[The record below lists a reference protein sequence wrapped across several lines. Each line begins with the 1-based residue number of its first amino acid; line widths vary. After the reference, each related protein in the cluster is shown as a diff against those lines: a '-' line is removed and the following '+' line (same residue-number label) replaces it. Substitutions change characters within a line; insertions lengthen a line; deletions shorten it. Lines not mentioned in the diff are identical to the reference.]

1 MKRVSLLL
9 LFFICAMISQKSFA
23 QTLQEGDQFTIG
35 DITYTIVF
43 VDGYMEPYFTAVS
56 CRAAN
61 TSISGEITIPAYFSY
76 SSGGE
81 EYDIMNTYID
91 DNAFANCTG
100 ITKIV
105 FGDDVGVDGV
115 GDNIFKNCTNL
126 KTIVWDNTDPF
137 YEGTIGTGAFDGCT
151 SLDTIF
157 ANPYGDNLSNNYK
170 SLIKCIIDDY
180 PSLFNRVKIYEN
192 LTGNTNRPTY
202 LYYGMDGG
210 SVSIDGIAQIR
221 FVFEK
226 EPQKTEN
233 YTLMGDLGNTG
244 TYAFLNNNED
254 LNNQTGHNFA
264 MMAVPY
270 DYTSNNWG
278 SWITSASTATPSR
291 GQSFLVYTTNK
302 DRSTQEIVPAN
313 ETDETIVMWNFD
325 NFTDHDLFNNFCS
338 DFSVTINNQETGTGA
353 KWFALCNPYL
363 CDLSLYKFYTQNSS
377 KIQGTVAYVWDQEI
391 NDWGTIYGI
400 NSESCTEALYPST
413 GFMVAGVNGST
424 TFKFSPDQYT
434 YNVVYQHSPS
444 YAYWKSS
451 SSDINQNITFAANS
465 NGIEKKMYAKI
476 EETSQNGFDNKDS
489 YIMFSNNE
497 DAVNPYFKIE
507 GRDILDN
514 RFNTLP
520 ATFDINFHSQKS
532 NIIDFSLLN
541 TEEDIEIALIDLD
554 NNEETILNINE
565 AIQINVSEGE
575 NEGRY
580 QLRFSKKNVGINEVA
595 SEESSIQIFN
605 TNSVINVSGKNLK
618 NIEIY
623 NTLGQ
628 VVYSKNLNTNSAAL
642 ETNLNNGAYI
652 VKVSDSKSSKT
663 EKIIIR

>member
-1 MKRVSLLL
+1 
-9 LFFICAMISQKSFA
+9 
-23 QTLQEGDQFTIG
+23 
-35 DITYTIVF
+35 
-43 VDGYMEPYFTAVS
+43 MEPYFTAVS

-210 SVSIDGIAQIR
+210 SVSIDGIAQIQ
-221 FVFEK
+221 FVLEK

-270 DYTSNNWG
+270 DYSNNNWG

-313 ETDETIVMWNFD
+313 ETDETIVMWNFN
-325 NFTDHDLFNNFCS
+325 NFTDHDLFYNFCS
-338 DFSVTINNQETGTGA
+338 DFNVTINNQETGTGA

-363 CDLSLYKFYTQNSS
+363 CDLSLYKFYTQNST
-377 KIQGTVAYVWDQEI
+377 KIQGTVAYVWDQET
-391 NDWGTIYGI
+391 NDWDRTSMENNGV
-400 NSESCTEALYPST
+400 ALYPST
-413 GFMVAGVNGST
+413 GFMVAGVNGNT
-424 TFKFSPDQYT
+424 TFKFSPDQYEHNIVLKHT
-434 YNVVYQHSPS
+434 PGSIYKS
-444 YAYWKSS
+444 YT
-451 SSDINQNITFAANS
+451 SDINHNITFAANS
-465 NGIEKKMYAKI
+465 NEIEKEMYAKI
-476 EETSQNGFDNKDS
+476 EEASQNGFDNKDS

-554 NNEETILNINE
+554 NNEETILNVDE
-565 AIQINVSEGE
+565 PIQINVSEGE

-652 VKVSDSKSSKT
+652 VKVSDSKSNKT

>member
-9 LFFICAMISQKSFA
+9 LLLVCAMISQKSFA
-23 QTLQEGDQFTIG
+23 QTLSVGDEFTRG
-35 DITYTIVF
+35 NFTYTIRV
-43 VDGYMEPYFTAVS
+43 VDGYDLYVS

-61 TSISGEITIPAYFSY
+61 TSISGEITVPIYFYYNYDGENYSVNSY
-76 SSGGE
+76 
-81 EYDIMNTYID
+81 ILD

-100 ITKIV
+100 ITKIIL
-105 FGDDVGVDGV
+105 GAAGVDGV

-126 KTIVWDNTDPF
+126 KTIDWNCIDPQ
-137 YEGTIGTGAFDGCT
+137 YTGTIGTGTFDGCT

-157 ANPYGDNLSNNYK
+157 VSAVNSCLSCTGAKKVLTCLEY
-170 SLIKCIIDDY
+170 DY
-180 PSLFNRVKIYEN
+180 PSMLDKVYVD
-192 LTGNTNRPTY
+192 LSNTNTTTY
-202 LYYGMDGG
+202 IPYNMVMTVNNTEFYG
-210 SVSIDGIAQIR
+210 SVDLVI
-221 FVFEK
+221 EK
-226 EPQKTEN
+226 EPLKVEN

-254 LNNQTGHNFA
+254 LYNQTTHNFA

-291 GQSFLVYTTNK
+291 GQSFLVYTTNV
-302 DRSTQEIVPAN
+302 DRNTQEIVPAN
-313 ETDETIVMWNFD
+313 ETDETIVMWSQE
-325 NFTDHDLFNNFCS
+325 FTSDFCD

-363 CDLSLYKFYTQNSS
+363 CDLSLYKFYNQNST
-377 KIQGTVAYVWDQEI
+377 KIQGTTVYVWYPQD
-391 NDWGTIYGI
+391 NDWREILYADEERNET
-400 NSESCTEALYPST
+400 ALYPST
-413 GFMVAGVNGST
+413 GFMIPGVNKNT
-424 TFKFSPDQYT
+424 TFNFSPSQYACNIVFKHNT
-434 YNVVYQHSPS
+434 TDYIEFYK
-444 YAYWKSS
+444 KSQ
-451 SSDINQNITFAANS
+451 DANNISFAANS

-476 EETSQNGFDNKDS
+476 EEASQNGFDNKDS

-554 NNEETILNINE
+554 NNEETILNVE
-565 AIQINVSEGE
+565 EPIQINVSEGE

-580 QLRFSKKNVGINEVA
+580 QVRFSKKNVGINEVA

-628 VVYSKNLNTNSAAL
+628 VVYSTNLNTNSAAI

-652 VKVSDSKSSKT
+652 VKVSDSKSNKT

>member
-1 MKRVSLLL
+1 
-9 LFFICAMISQKSFA
+9 
-23 QTLQEGDQFTIG
+23 
-35 DITYTIVF
+35 
-43 VDGYMEPYFTAVS
+43 MEPYYTGVS

-61 TSISGEITIPAYFSY
+61 TSISGEITIPTYFSY

-81 EYDIMNTYID
+81 EYDIMNTFID

-105 FGDDVGVDGV
+105 FGDGVGVDGV

-157 ANPYGDNLSNNYK
+157 ANPYGDNLSDNYK

-192 LTGNTNRPTY
+192 LTWNTNRPTY
-202 LYYGMDGG
+202 LYFGMDGG
-210 SVSIDGIAQIR
+210 SVSIDGYPQIQ
-221 FVFEK
+221 FVLEK

-270 DYTSNNWG
+270 DYSNNNWG

-338 DFSVTINNQETGTGA
+338 DFNVTINNQEAGAGA

-363 CDLSLYKFYTQNSS
+363 CDLSLYKFYNQNSS
-377 KIQGTVAYVWDQEI
+377 KIQGTVAYVWDQET
-391 NDWGTIYGI
+391 NDWDRVSMDGVGLG
-400 NSESCTEALYPST
+400 LYPST
-413 GFMVAGVNGST
+413 GFMVAGVNGNT
-424 TFKFSPDQYT
+424 TFQFSPDQYEHNIVLKHT
-434 YNVVYQHSPS
+434 PGSIYKS
-444 YAYWKSS
+444 YT
-451 SSDINQNITFAANS
+451 SDINHNITFAANS
-465 NGIEKKMYAKI
+465 NGIEKEMYAKI
-476 EETSQNGFDNKDS
+476 EEDSQNGFDNKDS

-497 DAVNPYFKIE
+497 NAVNPYFKIE

-554 NNEETILNINE
+554 NNEETILNVE
-565 AIQINVSEGE
+565 EPIQINVSEGE

-580 QLRFSKKNVGINEVA
+580 QVRFSKKNVGINEVA

-652 VKVSDSKSSKT
+652 VKVSDSKSNKT

>member
-1 MKRVSLLL
+1 
-9 LFFICAMISQKSFA
+9 MISQKSFA
-23 QTLQEGDQFTIG
+23 QTLSVGDEFTIG
-35 DITYTIVF
+35 DITYTVQW
-43 VDGYMEPYFTAVS
+43 VDCVGDDCVGGVS
-56 CRAAN
+56 CKAAN
-61 TSISGEITIPAYFSY
+61 TSISGEITVPIAIEHSF
-76 SSGGE
+76 GE
-81 EYDIMNTYID
+81 EYRFDNTFID

-105 FGDDVGVDGV
+105 FEDDCGVDGV

-126 KTIVWDNTDPF
+126 KTIVWNNTDPF
-137 YEGTIGTGAFDGCT
+137 YEGTIGTGTFDGCS
-151 SLDTIF
+151 SLDSIF
-157 ANPYGDNLSNNYK
+157 IATYTDVDHNGWTPALT
-170 SLIKCIIDDY
+170 CITNDY
-180 PSLFNRVKIYEN
+180 PSLLPKVYVDIAN
-192 LTGNTNRPTY
+192 NTAQPTY
-202 LYYGMDGG
+202 IPYGAIGG
-210 SVSIDGIAQIR
+210 SQGNSAII
-221 FVFEK
+221 FEK
-226 EPQKTEN
+226 EPLKVEN
-233 YTLMGDLGNTG
+233 YALMGDLGNTG

-254 LNNQTGHNFA
+254 LNNQTYHNFA

-278 SWITSASTATPSR
+278 SWITSASTSTPSR
-291 GQSFLVYTTNK
+291 GESFLVYTTNV

-313 ETDETIVMWNFD
+313 ETDETIVMWNISTEVENRDFHGD
-325 NFTDHDLFNNFCS
+325 FN
-338 DFSVTINNQETGTGA
+338 VTINNQETGAGA

-363 CDLSLYKFYTQNSS
+363 CDLSLYKFYNQNST
-377 KIQGTVAYVWDQEI
+377 KIQGTVAYVWDQET
-391 NDWGTIYGI
+391 NDWETISNI
-400 NSESCTEALYPST
+400 NSESCTAALYPST

-424 TFKFSPDQYT
+424 TFNFSPDQYT
-434 YNVVYQHSPS
+434 YNVIYTHSPS
-444 YAYWKSS
+444 FSYYKSS
-451 SSDINQNITFAANS
+451 SSDINQNISFAANS

-476 EETSQNGFDNKDS
+476 EEDSQNGFDNKDS

-497 DAVNPYFKIE
+497 NAVNPYFKIE

-580 QLRFSKKNVGINEVA
+580 QLRFSKKNVDINEVA

-605 TNSVINVSGKNLK
+605 TNSVINVSGENLK
-618 NIEIY
+618 NIQIY

-628 VVYSKNLNTNSAAL
+628 IVYSKNLNTNSAAI

-652 VKVSDSKSSKT
+652 VKVSDSKSNKT